1 MSARLL
7 VAGVGNIFL
16 ADDAFGPE
24 VIRALGRR
32 PLPPEVRVRDFGI
45 RGMDLAYALLDG
57 YDTAVLV
64 DAAVRGQAP
73 GTLSLIEPDLPDR
86 ATVGAPPEAHGMDP
100 AKVLALAAHL
110 GDEPLP
116 RVLVLACEPE
126 LRACR
131 TTGRSRP
138 CPASRCARTARG
150 STAIPSTTAST
161 RSPWPAPAVVPG
173 CAWCPPP
180 AAVSA
185 RRGTP
190 TPWRRHGRCWPPGG
204 SSPSR
209 ASAATTSAKA
219 SITTA
224 PASVA
229 RTPTS
234 HTGRVERKPGVRD
247 SVKACV

>member
-24 VIRALGRR
+24 VIRALEAR

-64 DAAVRGQAP
+64 DAAVRGHRP
-73 GTLSLIEPDLPDR
+73 GTLSLIEPEAP
-86 ATVGAPPEAHGMDP
+86 AAPAPAAPPEAHGMDP

-126 LRACR
+126 LRAPAGEDIAPGVSATVR
-131 TTGRSRP
+131 EAVGRAVEALHSLVPVLLADPAAPAPLSRP
-138 CPASRCARTARG
+138 DESGALPSAGLPG
-150 STAIPSTTAST
+150 S
-161 RSPWPAPAVVPG
+161 
-173 CAWCPPP
+173 
-180 AAVSA
+180 VSQGA
-185 RRGTP
+185 E
-190 TPWRRHGRCWPPGG
+190 GR
-204 SSPSR
+204 
-209 ASAATTSAKA
+209 
-219 SITTA
+219 
-224 PASVA
+224 
-229 RTPTS
+229 
-234 HTGRVERKPGVRD
+234 
-247 SVKACV
+247 

>member
-24 VIRALGRR
+24 VIRALDQR

-64 DAAVRGQAP
+64 DAAVRGHEP

-86 ATVGAPPEAHGMDP
+86 ASAGAPPEAHGMDP

-110 GDEPLP
+110 GGEPLP

-126 LRACR
+126 LRAPADEDIAPGISATVR
-131 TTGRSRP
+131 EAVGRAVAALHAMVPVLLADPAATPSLSRP
-138 CPASRCARTARG
+138 DESPAL
-150 STAIPSTTAST
+150 
-161 RSPWPAPAVVPG
+161 SPPG
-173 CAWCPPP
+173 C
-180 AAVSA
+180 
-185 RRGTP
+185 
-190 TPWRRHGRCWPPGG
+190 
-204 SSPSR
+204 R
-209 ASAATTSAKA
+209 A
-219 SITTA
+219 
-224 PASVA
+224 P
-229 RTPTS
+229 
-234 HTGRVERKPGVRD
+234 
-247 SVKACV
+247 